1 MSSSDT
7 VGDPSIDNIPEARSI
22 TKKIIL
28 SVQQR
33 EEKRQL
39 LLLLSPLKS
48 HDLQDIEL

>member
-22 TKKIIL
+22 TKKIVL

-39 LLLLSPLKS
+39 LLLLSPWKGR
-48 HDLQDIEL
+48 EL